1 LPINRNDTIARFATN
16 IDGVIVRI
24 IGKDSRDKGLQKG
37 NLEHRLSS
45 QAIGQIRWRKAQLSL
60 MQFFLIIYTSFCLGI
75 TYKDEGNPSSPRSL
89 RKNLFWGFKG
99 ALETVQKSLNH
110 ENAKD
115 TKKNKK
121 RVIFN
126 QHISLCFIR
135 GLNSSDFISFLLPF
149 RVFLISAFVVFLHI
163 H

>member
-1 LPINRNDTIARFATN
+1 
-16 IDGVIVRI
+16 
-24 IGKDSRDKGLQKG
+24 
-37 NLEHRLSS
+37 
-45 QAIGQIRWRKAQLSL
+45 
-60 MQFFLIIYTSFCLGI
+60 
-75 TYKDEGNPSSPRSL
+75 
-89 RKNLFWGFKG
+89 
-99 ALETVQKSLNH
+99 VQKSLNH

-163 H
+163 HLSPNAECVTNARRQTRVKILFAISLWERPDFSRIELKRSAISLVKVKSIFTIFLTQLFYIYMKIKSSKIFFGGWFGA